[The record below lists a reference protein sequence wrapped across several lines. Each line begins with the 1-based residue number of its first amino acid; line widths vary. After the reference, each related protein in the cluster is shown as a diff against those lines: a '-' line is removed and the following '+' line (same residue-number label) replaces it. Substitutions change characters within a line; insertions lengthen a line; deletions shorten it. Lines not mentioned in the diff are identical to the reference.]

1 MDEKESAE
9 TEDTL
14 DDISLTYEELLK
26 VTSSTLNE
34 LFKNDPVLND
44 LPPDVT
50 VEEIDA
56 QIAVLYGQSITVT
69 VKRGESDDIPVIVSK
84 KSLTLVS
91 KW

>member
-1 MDEKESAE
+1 MEEKESAE

-14 DDISLTYEELLK
+14 DDISLTHEELLK
-26 VTSSTLNE
+26 VTRSTLNE
-34 LFKNDPVLND
+34 LFKNDTLLND

-69 VKRGESDDIPVIVSK
+69 VKRGENDDIPVIVSK
-84 KSLTLVS
+84 KSDLFSTII
-91 KW
+91 